1 MAELSQ
7 RSLDAKV
14 IMTDE
19 NYINFFPCM
28 TIEKECFWIRTW
40 WKTGKRSGCQQRACA
55 KALHDRGHNRNRLVL
70 GDKKYKL

>member
-1 MAELSQ
+1 MIFSQ

-28 TIEKECFWIRTW
+28 TIEKGMFLDSDMVENGET
-40 WKTGKRSGCQQRACA
+40 QRLSAA
-55 KALHDRGHNRNRLVL
+55 SLRESFT
-70 GDKKYKL
+70 